1 MSPKAIF
8 NLIAEIGAV
17 VFELAEAG
25 LSAKDIRKRIA
36 DGIQRGDVVSDDALD
51 KVRELNERL
60 ANYRGGA

>member
-1 MSPKAIF
+1 
-8 NLIAEIGAV
+8 LT
-17 VFELAEAG
+17 
-25 LSAKDIRKRIA
+25 AKDIRKRIA